1 MSLTHRI
8 RRNAA
13 QTKLAP
19 TGSRLASSL
28 LQTQQLISSLPA
40 LNHPIPPKPG
50 MRRALHPSYRNG
62 PTNVLF
68 ESLRTFFIIRRARPC
83 RWHGNE

>member
-19 TGSRLASSL
+19 TGIAFASL
-28 LQTQQLISSLPA
+28 LLQAGQRINSLPA
-40 LNHPIPPKPG
+40 LNHQTPPKPG

-62 PTNVLF
+62 PTKVLL
-68 ESLRTFFIIRRARPC
+68 ESLCTLFIIRRARPC
-83 RWHGNE
+83 